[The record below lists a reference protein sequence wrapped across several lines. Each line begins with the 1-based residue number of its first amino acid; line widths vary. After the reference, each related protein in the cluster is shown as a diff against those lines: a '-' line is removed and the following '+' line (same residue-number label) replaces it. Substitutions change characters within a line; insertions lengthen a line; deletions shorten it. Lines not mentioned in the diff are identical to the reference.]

1 MTSLTNSTILKQ
13 FTIHGIPAVF
23 PQGQY
28 IDCETAIPEL
38 MFLCDTK
45 TRLVWTYTPRKLP
58 F

>member
-13 FTIHGIPAVF
+13 FTIPGITAVF

-38 MFLCDTK
+38 IFLCDT
-45 TRLVWTYTPRKLP
+45 TERD
-58 F
+58 